1 MKIEHTSKFIAVD
14 FDYPL
19 RTLSSASAGG
29 GLRRVE
35 TIVNL
40 KTDTREML
48 DNDPEDLVSSFLKK
62 RGSAAAGIGLLT
74 SADME
79 YAQFIYN
86 QGGDI
91 HVLAIVTA
99 GTSNALNIT
108 ERSETEFS
116 GGTETMYGTIN
127 IIVIT
132 NACLL
137 DECMVSSVITVT
149 EAKTAALFDLQV
161 KSVTTGNQATGTGT
175 DSIVI
180 VSGNGMNIR
189 YAGGHT
195 LYGQLLGEAV
205 HTGVKQSLLEKEPDD
220 MKNFDAIYGM
230 FPF

>member
-1 MKIEHTSKFIAVD
+1 MKIEHTSRFIALD

-29 GLRRVE
+29 GYRRVK

-40 KTDTREML
+40 KTDAREML
-48 DNDPEDLVSSFLKK
+48 DNAPEELVAPFLKK
-62 RGSAAAGIGLLT
+62 RGALAAGIGLLT

-79 YAQFIYN
+79 YAQFVTTHGRGIT
-86 QGGDI
+86 
-91 HVLAIVTA
+91 VFAIVTA
-99 GTSNALNIT
+99 GTSNALNIA
-108 ERSETEFS
+108 ERTETEFS
-116 GGTETMYGTIN
+116 GGVETTHGTIN
-127 IIVIT
+127 IIVVA

-137 DECMVSSVITVT
+137 DECMVSSIITAT

-161 KSVTTGNQATGTGT
+161 KSVATGSQATGTGT

-195 LYGQLLGEAV
+195 LYGQLLAEAV
-205 HTGVKQSLLEKEPDD
+205 YGGVKRSLLEKESG
-220 MKNFDAIYGM
+220 MKNFDSIYPL
-230 FPF
+230 FQF